1 LSKLVVV
8 PAKRQTALQSR
19 RRLKM
24 AESAHAYVRGNT
36 AQFYDWL
43 QSRSVRASIPAGPDI
58 WICGDCHTG
67 NIGPVADIKGK
78 IDIQIRDLDQTVIG
92 NPAHDLLRL
101 GLSLAMAARSSDL
114 PGVTTALMLEELI
127 VGYISG
133 LSGRFAKLDS
143 KNLEPIKRVMRQAN
157 QRHWK
162 HLAEERIEGVEPKIP
177 LGPKF
182 WSLSR
187 EETRQLEELIAS
199 EDLHALMRRTDQDTG
214 DNKIR
219 LVDAAYWMKG
229 CSSLGRLRYAA
240 LVGVG
245 NKKGVRYRL
254 LDVKEATEAAGPY
267 ARKAG
272 MPRNNAERVVAG
284 ASALSPFLGERMAA
298 AHIIKKPVVVR
309 ELRPQDLKFELERL
323 QQAEAI
329 AIARLMAAVVGRAHG
344 RQLPLQQ
351 RRAWIRDLKQRHSKG
366 LDAPRWLWSGVLDL
380 AALHEAAYLEHCRQY
395 ALGKASRGAS

>member
-8 PAKRQTALQSR
+8 PAKRQTALQTR

-36 AQFYDWL
+36 VQFYAWL

-67 NIGPVADIKGK
+67 NIGPVADIEGK

-92 NPAHDLLRL
+92 NPAHDLVRL

-133 LSGRFAKLDS
+133 LGGRFAQLDS
-143 KNLEPIKRVMRQAN
+143 KNLEPIKRVVRRAN

-182 WSLSR
+182 WLLTS

-199 EDLHALMRRTDQDTG
+199 DDLRALLRRTDQDIC
-214 DNKIR
+214 DDKIR

-240 LVGVG
+240 LVGVE
-245 NKKGVRYRL
+245 NKKGVSYRL
-254 LDVKEATEAAGPY
+254 LDVKEAAAAAGPY
-267 ARKAG
+267 AKNAG
-272 MPRNNAERVVAG
+272 MPRNNAQRVVAG
-284 ASALSPFLGERMAA
+284 ASALSPFLGERMVA
-298 AHIIKKPVVVR
+298 AHIVKKPVVVR

-323 QQAEAI
+323 QQGEAI
-329 AIARLMAAVVGRAHG
+329 AIARLMAGVVGRAHG
-344 RQLPLQQ
+344 RQLPWQE
-351 RRAWIRDLKQRHSKG
+351 RRAWIRYIKQRHSKG

-395 ALGKASRGAS
+395 ALGKTPRDAS

>member
-1 LSKLVVV
+1 LSKSVVA

-36 AQFYDWL
+36 VQFYEWL

-67 NIGPVADIKGK
+67 NIGPIADIKGK

-133 LSGRFAKLDS
+133 LSGRFAHLDS

-157 QRHWK
+157 QRHWR
-162 HLAEERIEGVEPKIP
+162 HLAEERIEGVEPRIP

-182 WSLSR
+182 WSLTS

-199 EDLHALMRRTDQDTG
+199 EELHALVRRTDQNAR

-240 LVGVG
+240 LIGVG
-245 NKKGVRYRL
+245 NKKEVHYRL
-254 LDVKEATEAAGPY
+254 LDVKEAAEAAGPY
-267 ARKAG
+267 VKNAA

-284 ASALSPFLGERMAA
+284 ANALSPFLGERMVA
-298 AHIIKKPVVVR
+298 AHIVKKPVVVR
-309 ELRPQDLKFELERL
+309 ELRPQDLKFELQRL

-329 AIARLMAAVVGRAHG
+329 AIARLMAGVVGRAHG
-344 RQLPLQQ
+344 RQLPSHE
-351 RRAWIRDLKQRHSKG
+351 RRAWARDLKQRHSKG

-395 ALGKASRGAS
+395 ALGKTQDRS